1 MCYNFL
7 ILKGGSFMESRV
19 ATLGIIVDDSADTEV
34 LNSILHNFK
43 DYIIGRMGI
52 PYRQKKM
59 NIICLVIDAPQDQIN
74 SLTGKIGSLDG
85 VNAKACY
92 SQV

>member
-1 MCYNFL
+1 
-7 ILKGGSFMESRV
+7 MESRV

>member
-1 MCYNFL
+1 
-7 ILKGGSFMESRV
+7 MESRV
-19 ATLGIIVDDSADTEV
+19 ATLGIIVDDTADTEV

-52 PYRQKKM
+52 PYRQKNM

-74 SLTGKIGSLDG
+74 SLTGKIGSLEG

>member
-1 MCYNFL
+1 
-7 ILKGGSFMESRV
+7 MESRV
-19 ATLGIIVDDSADTEV
+19 ATLGIIVDDTADTVV

-52 PYRQKKM
+52 PYRQKNM

-74 SLTGKIGSLDG
+74 SLTGKIGSLEG